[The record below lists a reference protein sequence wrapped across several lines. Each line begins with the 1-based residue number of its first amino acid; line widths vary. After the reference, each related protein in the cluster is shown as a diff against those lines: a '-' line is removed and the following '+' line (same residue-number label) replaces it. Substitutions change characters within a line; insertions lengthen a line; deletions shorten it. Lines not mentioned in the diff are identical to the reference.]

1 MNKKTAYGVLLS
13 YKNLRDSTGVSKED
27 EIDLT
32 VTGKLVSFSNIY
44 RAILKQKPE
53 TRPTAGTD
61 LLLDHSFT
69 VEPVY
74 TVIEEDQREGE
85 RYLEQPDLERF
96 GAALEAY
103 LKASE
108 GEFIDLV
115 QGVNGVRVFCRATDV
130 QRLENLMTVFHS
142 EQGGFMSEAVED
154 YVTDTLKIRPYTLPE
169 PLVKGLIAEKD
180 ALNTFR
186 SYQTQPQNELN

>member
-1 MNKKTAYGVLLS
+1 MNKKTAYGVLLA
-13 YKNLRDSTGVSKED
+13 YKNLRDSTGVGKEE

-32 VTGKLVSFSNIY
+32 ITGKLVSFTNIY

-53 TRPTAGTD
+53 TRPIVSAD

-69 VEPVY
+69 VEPMY
-74 TVIEEDQREGE
+74 TVIEEDRREGE

-103 LKASE
+103 LKASD
-108 GEFIDLV
+108 GEVVDLV
-115 QGVNGVRVFCRATDV
+115 QGVNGVRVFCRAIDA
-130 QRLENLMTVFHS
+130 QRLESLMMVFHA

-154 YVTDTLKIRPYTLPE
+154 YVSDTLKIRPYKLSE

-180 ALNTFR
+180 ALSTFR
-186 SYQTQPQNELN
+186 SYQPQLQNEL

>member
-1 MNKKTAYGVLLS
+1 MNKKTAYGVLLA
-13 YKNLRDSTGVSKED
+13 YKNLRDSTGVSKEE

-32 VTGKLVSFSNIY
+32 ITGKLVSLTNIY

-53 TRPTAGTD
+53 TRPTASTD

-74 TVIEEDQREGE
+74 TVIEDDRREGE

-96 GAALEAY
+96 GAAFVAY
-103 LKASE
+103 LKASDCE
-108 GEFIDLV
+108 AIDLM
-115 QGVNGVRVFCRATDV
+115 QGANGVRVFCRAADA
-130 QRLENLMTVFHS
+130 QRLESLMTAFHE

-154 YVTDTLKIRPYTLPE
+154 YVADTLKIRPYKLPE

-180 ALNTFR
+180 ALSIYR
-186 SYQTQPQNELN
+186 SYQPQLQNEL